1 MHIGF
6 VGIGK
11 IGWPLA
17 GHLRQAGFALTVT
30 DADSGRKEVAAAAGF
45 AVSDLIGVVRQA
57 DVVIASMP
65 NDVALEVVADIVCAN
80 GSRGLVLVDTST
92 VSVAVSGRVAA
103 WCVTAGVE
111 YLRVA
116 LSGNTKMAE
125 ERTLTVLASGPRPLY
140 ERLEPVLKCFGETCF
155 YLGDAEQA
163 RLMKLVINLMVGQ
176 TAAML
181 AEALTLG
188 QKGGLAWTDM
198 WQVIASSAV
207 ASPLVKAKAPLLVQR
222 DFTPTFSVLQM
233 IKDLTLILEAAS
245 HHGVSLR
252 GTDATLKLMHAAVN
266 SGWEKEDYAAV
277 IKVVESQSGLN
288 VR

>member
-1 MHIGF
+1 MKIGF
-6 VGIGK
+6 IGIGK
-11 IGWPLA
+11 MGWPLA
-17 GHLRQAGFALTVT
+17 SHLRKAGFALTVT
-30 DADSGRKEVAAAAGF
+30 DADSGRKEAADAAGF
-45 AVSDLIGVVRQA
+45 AVSDLIGVVRQT
-57 DVVIASMP
+57 DVVISSLP
-65 NDVALEVVADIVCAN
+65 NDTALEVVADIVCAN
-80 GSRGLVLVDTST
+80 GRRGLVIVDTST
-92 VSVAVSGRVAA
+92 VSVAVSSRVAVRCA
-103 WCVTAGVE
+103 AAGVE

-116 LSGNTKMAE
+116 LSGNNKMAE
-125 ERTLTVLASGPRPLY
+125 ARMLTVLASGPRPLY
-140 ERLEPVLKCFGETCF
+140 ERLEPVLKCFGDACF

-163 RLMKLVINLMVGQ
+163 RLMKMVINLMVGQ
-176 TAAML
+176 TAVML

-198 WQVIASSAV
+198 WHVIASSAV

-233 IKDLTLILEAAS
+233 IKDLTLIVEAAS
-245 HHGVSLR
+245 HHGLSLQ